1 MSIEAFPPELLE
13 HCFSFLPTP
22 SLPAAGHVCRSWW
35 SPAREVQWRR
45 RRIHLTA
52 QTAEKLAVLLGPGTT
67 IPQIVEAICVDEP
80 INDEAIQ
87 AFRENVITIMN
98 HFHTR
103 SDLVL
108 DNFGLCNLSESQ
120 QQEFLRQARP
130 RRSLIVKWLI
140 TNDLSR
146 AMEIVL
152 DQPDI
157 SFLGVG
163 LVSVEEPVVNDGA
176 EILRRWKEH
185 KVENTENEIASIAV
199 RLGNLRALCL
209 YSAEGPPLDG
219 THWVVRK
226 VWSHI
231 VPALSRAKLPML
243 EILVAESPQGT
254 REKLERLLRATA
266 ATLQSLAASFDDP
279 GNLIL
284 PEMPCLKNLSI
295 NLRPPGRGNLG
306 NTGVASALATISSA
320 PATLEH
326 IFLHLMTSPHK
337 GLIEV
342 KRVEGRSWSRNAF
355 ADYDTL
361 CVDDEPKPKH
371 PDPERQLAWHA
382 NLVMVMRHFLRT
394 SNLFIQHLDLCC
406 HSGSLRKEL
415 LKAARPQKSLSVMY
429 LRIAHIR
436 DALDIMLDQP
446 SISTLA
452 LGYVELM
459 TKYRGHE
466 CITTM
471 GQDANG
477 TADHK
482 RVAIAISPASPE
494 PVVRLGNLRHICLSV
509 CTPRRDGVWSDIV
522 SALAQARL
530 PKLETLVADNV
541 DQDRGP
547 LLKLI
552 KSTASSL
559 VSLAVI
565 FQHSGAELILPD
577 MPSLTTLS
585 LGLEWSKDDP
595 NILVLPLVT
604 IFSAPTTL
612 KHIFFHVNQDV
623 FESEEEELDSAD
635 WEALDTAMLAM
646 PRLSRVAFVVTL
658 GSSVRHGEGS
668 MFFTALDYSEER
680 AREGAN
686 DAMRYL
692 EAHLP
697 ACFENGIV
705 EVEMTSVSRKF
716 CDDAFLGSDIGPIFW
731 EE

>member
-1 MSIEAFPPELLE
+1 M
-13 HCFSFLPTP
+13 
-22 SLPAAGHVCRSWW
+22 
-35 SPAREVQWRR
+35 
-45 RRIHLTA
+45 
-52 QTAEKLAVLLGPGTT
+52 
-67 IPQIVEAICVDEP
+67 
-80 INDEAIQ
+80 
-87 AFRENVITIMN
+87 
-98 HFHTR
+98 
-103 SDLVL
+103 
-108 DNFGLCNLSESQ
+108 
-120 QQEFLRQARP
+120 
-130 RRSLIVKWLI
+130 
-140 TNDLSR
+140 
-146 AMEIVL
+146 
-152 DQPDI
+152 
-157 SFLGVG
+157 
-163 LVSVEEPVVNDGA
+163 LVSVLNPVTA
-176 EILRRWKEH
+176 M
-185 KVENTENEIASIAV
+185 
-199 RLGNLRALCL
+199 
-209 YSAEGPPLDG
+209 P
-219 THWVVRK
+219 RK
-226 VWSHI
+226 V
-231 VPALSRAKLPML
+231 K
-243 EILVAESPQGT
+243 
-254 REKLERLLRATA
+254 
-266 ATLQSLAASFDDP
+266 
-279 GNLIL
+279 
-284 PEMPCLKNLSI
+284 
-295 NLRPPGRGNLG
+295 
-306 NTGVASALATISSA
+306 
-320 PATLEH
+320 
-326 IFLHLMTSPHK
+326 
-337 GLIEV
+337 
-342 KRVEGRSWSRNAF
+342 
-355 ADYDTL
+355 TL

-371 PDPERQLAWHA
+371 PDPERQLTWHA
-382 NLVMVMRHFLRT
+382 NLVMVMRHFLST

-406 HSGSLRKEL
+406 HFGSLRKEL

-452 LGYVELM
+452 LGYVQLM

-482 RVAIAISPASPE
+482 RVAIAISPPSPE
-494 PVVRLGNLRHICLSV
+494 PVVRLGNLRHLCLSV

-541 DQDRGP
+541 DHDGGP

-559 VSLAVI
+559 CSLAVM
-565 FQHSGAELILPD
+565 FQHSV
-577 MPSLTTLS
+577 
-585 LGLEWSKDDP
+585 SKDDP

-635 WEALDTAMLAM
+635 WEALDTAMVAM

-658 GSSVRHGEGS
+658 GSSVRRGEGS
-668 MFFTALDYSEER
+668 MFFTALEYSEER

-697 ACFENGIV
+697 ACYENGIV

-716 CDDAFLGSDIGPIFW
+716 CEDAFLGSDIGPIFW